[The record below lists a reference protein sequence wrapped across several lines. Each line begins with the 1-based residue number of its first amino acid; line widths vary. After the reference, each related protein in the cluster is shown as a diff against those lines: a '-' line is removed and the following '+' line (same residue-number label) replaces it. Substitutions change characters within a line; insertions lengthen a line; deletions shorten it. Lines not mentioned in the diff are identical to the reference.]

1 MPLLLRCAV
10 ALAICWIVTDAAV
23 ADATSQPSFDV
34 GVAKLPVQF
43 KGNTVEWVL
52 RYPTLAPRGA
62 SETNSEYAARRRAF
76 RSEVFAFVIDRFES
90 DYDRAAGMLTVTVRP
105 ATRDGTSAAGYYS
118 IFDVHREKLSV
129 STRAGP
135 TKWSRNDRPVA
146 NERGAVLS
154 AQRQWK
160 QTQIVTNE
168 GRYDG
173 SLQPLVFRLKTQR
186 SRDLR
191 VALVCMPRLEQFAP
205 AGDETVPEAT
215 RVDLKAD
222 GSFQQADE
230 NVTYFVALR
239 CNLLQVWLFDFKT
252 GEVFGR
258 FTPQGV
264 FVPR

>member
-1 MPLLLRCAV
+1 MPLLARLAV
-10 ALAICWIVTDAAV
+10 ALAICGVVTNAAV
-23 ADATSQPSFDV
+23 ADETAQPAFDV
-34 GVAKLPVQF
+34 GVSRLPVQF

-52 RYPTLAPRGA
+52 RFATLAPRGA
-62 SETNSEYAARRRAF
+62 SETDPEYTARRRAF
-76 RSEVFAFVIDRFES
+76 RSEVFAFVVDRFES
-90 DYDRAAGMLTVTVRP
+90 SYDRAGGMLTVTVRP
-105 ATRDGTSAAGYYS
+105 ATHGGTPAGYYS
-118 IFDVHREKLSV
+118 VFDVHREKLSV
-129 STRAGP
+129 SSRAGP
-135 TKWSRNDRPVA
+135 SKWSRNDRPLP
-146 NERGAVLS
+146 NERGAVL
-154 AQRQWK
+154 ATQRLWK

-191 VALVCMPRLEQFAP
+191 VAMVCMPRLDQFEP
-205 AGDETVPEAT
+205 AGDATVPEAT
-215 RVDLKAD
+215 RVDLNAD
-222 GSFQQADE
+222 GSFQLADE

>member
-1 MPLLLRCAV
+1 MRLLKSLVVVFAV
-10 ALAICWIVTDAAV
+10 VLAAATR
-23 ADATSQPSFDV
+23 ADATAQPSFDA
-34 GVAKLPVQF
+34 GVAKLPAQF
-43 KGNTVEWVL
+43 KGNTVEWVF
-52 RYPTLAPRGA
+52 RHATLAPRGA
-62 SETNSEYAARRRAF
+62 SETDAEYAARRRAF
-76 RSEVFAFVIDRFES
+76 RSEVFAFVLDRFES
-90 DYDRAAGMLTVTVRP
+90 SYDRAAGTLTVTVRP
-105 ATRDGTSAAGYYS
+105 STHDGTSAAGYYS

-146 NERGAVLS
+146 NERGAVL
-154 AQRQWK
+154 ATQRLWK

-186 SRDLR
+186 PRDLR
-191 VALVCMPRLEQFAP
+191 VALVCMPRLEQFTP
-205 AGDETVPEAT
+205 AGDATLPEAT
-215 RVDLKAD
+215 RVALKAD
-222 GSFQQADE
+222 GSFQMADE

-264 FVPR
+264 SVPRD